1 MVRFGVIGVGK
12 FGKNYLRILQ
22 EIEGGKLVGVA
33 ASTKESLDMIDF
45 LVPSGVRKTTN
56 AEEIFGY
63 SEIGAV
69 IIATPTAT
77 HFLLASAALKAGKHV
92 YVEKPMVATL
102 VEAEELTKIVE
113 DTRKILMVGH
123 QYLYNDHIRFLK
135 QKMDED
141 FLGTIRYIYAE
152 HFYTKPLFGSVG
164 CFWETATHEL
174 AIFDYLFGPFS
185 IEKKLARFEDF
196 FNAGRDD
203 FANVSFLLS
212 GKIPVTITTSWV
224 APEKVRKFTIV
235 GEKGSAIFD
244 EVRDIKN
251 PLRLYKIEDED
262 FEYKDIHVDVP
273 NAGEPLR
280 NELGH
285 FIECIRENR
294 EPLTDYCHGLR
305 VTKYLDELVNG

>member
-1 MVRFGVIGVGK
+1 MISFGLIGVGH

-22 EIEGGKLVGVA
+22 EIEGAKLVGVA
-33 ASTKESLDMIDF
+33 ASTKKSLDAIDS
-45 LVPSGVRKTTN
+45 LVSSGVKKTTS
-56 AEEIFGY
+56 AEEIFRY

-69 IIATPTAT
+69 IIATLTPT

-92 YVEKPMVATL
+92 HVEKPMTATL
-102 VEAEELTKIVE
+102 VEAEELARIVE
-113 DTRKILMVGH
+113 DTGKIFSVGH
-123 QYLYNDHIRFLK
+123 QYLYNDHISFLK
-135 QKMDED
+135 QKIDEG
-141 FLGTIRYIYAE
+141 FLGTIRYIHAE
-152 HFYTKPLFGSVG
+152 HFYTKPLFGNVG

-212 GKIPVTITTSWV
+212 GKIQVTIITSWV

-235 GEKGSAIFD
+235 GEKGAAIFD

-262 FEYKDIHVDVP
+262 FEYKDIQVDVS

-294 EPLTDYCHGLR
+294 EPLTGYRHGLR